1 MLHLARGSGVQL
13 SENNF
18 NLQLYD
24 AAARKIGIGGSPPSV
39 TAAYAS
45 SRSEW
50 RWAAW
55 LAGYEVDSYV
65 VTAAADVAAVS
76 FFEIRGATL
85 TRACAAVGA
94 HAQPVR
100 AQRCNLYIVHA
111 SAEATCNVCL
121 FALVQRLDGV
131 AVESPETC
139 AALVDRLST
148 YGREYAIKDFKTR
161 CVCVRTFVAGCMD
174 ARGHAAVV
182 CGRLRAWALKAADRM
197 RKD

>member
-100 AQRCNLYIVHA
+100 AQ
-111 SAEATCNVCL
+111 
-121 FALVQRLDGV
+121 
-131 AVESPETC
+131 
-139 AALVDRLST
+139 
-148 YGREYAIKDFKTR
+148 
-161 CVCVRTFVAGCMD
+161 
-174 ARGHAAVV
+174 
-182 CGRLRAWALKAADRM
+182 
-197 RKD
+197 